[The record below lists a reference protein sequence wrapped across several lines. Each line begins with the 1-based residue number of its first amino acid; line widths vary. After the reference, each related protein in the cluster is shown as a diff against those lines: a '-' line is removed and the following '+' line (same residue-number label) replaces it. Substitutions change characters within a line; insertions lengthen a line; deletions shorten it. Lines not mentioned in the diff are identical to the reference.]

1 MVSVTQRIS
10 QIKQPRGGYLN
21 RKSFEVKQLEP
32 ETFIDTKYENIAPQT
47 ISLVVDYL
55 TRMVINQDKE
65 KSFAISLTGAK
76 LAGELQTAESLLK
89 DINDNDDL
97 SIIKACQLV
106 NYDMVYR
113 AGSMPKEFKIPDQ
126 DTINNIKSLINRS
139 LSFFNQI
146 GEVKMDGFTFEGG
159 YTSIIDSGDGDFLT
173 EDTLWDFKVSK
184 QLPQKNST
192 LQLVIYYLMG
202 KTSQKPTF
210 ENIRYIGIYNPRFN
224 QIYKYDMTQADSEMI
239 ETIQKR
245 VIGYD

>member
-10 QIKQPRGGYLN
+10 QVKQPRGGYLN
-21 RKSFEVKQLEP
+21 RKSFEIKQLEP
-32 ETFIDTKYENIAPQT
+32 ETFIDTKNENIAPQT
-47 ISLVVDYL
+47 IGLVVDYL
-55 TRMVINQDKE
+55 TRMIINQNKE
-65 KSFAISLTGAK
+65 KSFAISLTGAE
-76 LAGELQTAESLLK
+76 LAGDLKKAESLLS
-89 DINDNDDL
+89 DIKDNDDL
-97 SIIKACQLV
+97 SIIKTCHLV

-113 AGSMPKEFKIPDQ
+113 AGRMPKESKIPDQ
-126 DTINNIKSLINRS
+126 NTINNIKSLIERS

-159 YTSIIDSGDGDFLT
+159 YTSIIDTGDGDFLT

-202 KTSQKPTF
+202 KASQKPMF
-210 ENIRYIGIYNPRFN
+210 KNIRYIGIYNPRFN
-224 QIYKYDMTQADSEMI
+224 QIYKYDMTRVDVEMI
-239 ETIQKR
+239 ETIQKH

>member
-1 MVSVTQRIS
+1 MVVSYI
-10 QIKQPRGGYLN
+10 
-21 RKSFEVKQLEP
+21 F
-32 ETFIDTKYENIAPQT
+32 
-47 ISLVVDYL
+47 L
-55 TRMVINQDKE
+55 TLQQNPRMVINQDKE

-139 LSFFNQI
+139 LSFLI
-146 GEVKMDGFTFEGG
+146 KLVKLKWMVSHLRG

-184 QLPQKNST
+184 QLPQKT
-192 LQLVIYYLMG
+192 V
-202 KTSQKPTF
+202 
-210 ENIRYIGIYNPRFN
+210 RFN
-224 QIYKYDMTQADSEMI
+224 
-239 ETIQKR
+239 
-245 VIGYD
+245 

>member
-32 ETFIDTKYENIAPQT
+32 ETFIDTKNENIAPQT
-47 ISLVVDYL
+47 IGLVVDYL
-55 TRMVINQDKE
+55 TRMMTNQDKE
-65 KSFAISLTGAK
+65 KSFSISLTGAK

-97 SIIKACQLV
+97 SIIKACQLI
-106 NYDMVYR
+106 NYDMIYR
-113 AGSMPKEFKIPDQ
+113 AGRTPKEAKIPDQ
-126 DTINNIKSLINRS
+126 DTILNIKSLINRS
-139 LSFFNQI
+139 LSFFDRV

-159 YTSIIDSGDGDFLT
+159 YTSIINAGDGDFLT

-202 KTSQKPTF
+202 KASQKPMF

-224 QIYKYDMTQADSEMI
+224 QIYKYDMTQSDPEMI
-239 ETIQKR
+239 KEVSKN

>member
-32 ETFIDTKYENIAPQT
+32 ETLIDTKYENIAPQT
-47 ISLVVDYL
+47 IGLVVDYL

-89 DINDNDDL
+89 DINDEL

-113 AGSMPKEFKIPDQ
+113 AGIMPKEFKIPDQ

-159 YTSIIDSGDGDFLT
+159 YTSIIDTGDGDFLT
-173 EDTLWDFKVSK
+173 EDTLLDFKVSK

-202 KTSQKPTF
+202 KASQKPTF
-210 ENIRYIGIYNPRFN
+210 ENIRYIGIYNPRLN
-224 QIYKYDMTQADSEMI
+224 QIYKYNMTQADSEMI

>member
-1 MVSVTQRIS
+1 
-10 QIKQPRGGYLN
+10 
-21 RKSFEVKQLEP
+21 
-32 ETFIDTKYENIAPQT
+32 
-47 ISLVVDYL
+47 
-55 TRMVINQDKE
+55 MVINQDKE

-146 GEVKMDGFTFEGG
+146 RSEEH
-159 YTSIIDSGDGDFLT
+159 TS
-173 EDTLWDFKVSK
+173 E
-184 QLPQKNST
+184 
-192 LQLVIYYLMG
+192 LQSRFDLVCRLLLE
-202 KTSQKPTF
+202 K
-210 ENIRYIGIYNPRFN
+210 
-224 QIYKYDMTQADSEMI
+224 
-239 ETIQKR
+239 
-245 VIGYD
+245 

>member
-47 ISLVVDYL
+47 IGLVVDYL

-89 DINDNDDL
+89 DINGNDDL

-106 NYDMVYR
+106 NYDYR
-113 AGSMPKEFKIPDQ
+113 AGSRPKEFKIPDQ

-146 GEVKMDGFTFEGG
+146 GEVKMDGFKFEG
-159 YTSIIDSGDGDFLT
+159 
-173 EDTLWDFKVSK
+173 
-184 QLPQKNST
+184 
-192 LQLVIYYLMG
+192 VIHALLIVEMA
-202 KTSQKPTF
+202 TF
-210 ENIRYIGIYNPRFN
+210 
-224 QIYKYDMTQADSEMI
+224 
-239 ETIQKR
+239 
-245 VIGYD
+245 

>member
-47 ISLVVDYL
+47 IGLVVDYL

-89 DINDNDDL
+89 DINDNDDS

-139 LSFFNQI
+139 LSFLI
-146 GEVKMDGFTFEGG
+146 KLVKLKWM
-159 YTSIIDSGDGDFLT
+159 
-173 EDTLWDFKVSK
+173 VSH
-184 QLPQKNST
+184 LRG
-192 LQLVIYYLMG
+192 L
-202 KTSQKPTF
+202 
-210 ENIRYIGIYNPRFN
+210 
-224 QIYKYDMTQADSEMI
+224 YKHY
-239 ETIQKR
+239 
-245 VIGYD
+245 